1 MLIYRRTSL
10 LDSPAQTLVNTVN
23 CVGVMGKGIA
33 REFKERE
40 PTMFVRY
47 KEICDR
53 RELAPGRLWLWRGA
67 DSWVLNFPTK
77 MHWRQP
83 SRLEWIEQGLKKFLS
98 TYEDLGIRE
107 ISFPRLGCG
116 NGNLEWE
123 DVRPLMEQYLNR
135 AGIPIYIHDF
145 QRDIGLPEHLESIA
159 DLAAERI
166 PSGMDFDVFMGGLR
180 TISSVADGGLVDL
193 SSKERFRAHVDDS
206 QSLIVDDGKCT
217 WEFDTEDLHGA
228 WVSLLRGLVTRDRV
242 EWSTGEGGNFVITLL
257 SLLPNTRPVEIQRGA
272 EPEIAVE
279 LAPWARRINSTSP
292 AHEQLKLEWH

>member
-33 REFKERE
+33 REFKDRE
-40 PTMFVRY
+40 PTMFARY
-47 KEICDR
+47 REICER
-53 RELAPGRLWLWRGA
+53 GELAPGRLWLWRGA

-77 MHWRQP
+77 VHWRQS
-83 SRLEWIEQGLKKFLS
+83 SRLEWIEQGLQKFLDA
-98 TYEDLGIRE
+98 YEDLGIRE

-116 NGNLEWE
+116 NGNLDWY
-123 DVRPLMEQYLNR
+123 DVRPLMEKYLSR
-135 AGIPIYIHDF
+135 ASIPVYVHDF
-145 QRDIGLPEHLESIA
+145 EKDIGLPEHLEAIA

-166 PSGMDFDVFMGGLR
+166 PSGMDFDVFVAGLR
-180 TISSVADGGLVDL
+180 TISGVANEGLVDL
-193 SSKERFRAHVDDS
+193 ASKERFRARVDDS
-206 QSLIVDDGKCT
+206 QALIVEDGSST
-217 WEFDTEDLHGA
+217 WEFDAEDLHGA

-257 SLLPNTRPVEIQRGA
+257 SMLPNTRPVEIQRGV

-279 LAPWARRINSTSP
+279 LAPWARQIGTTSP

>member
-1 MLIYRRTSL
+1 VLLQHVKPTSCE
-10 LDSPAQTLVNTVN
+10 S
-23 CVGVMGKGIA
+23 
-33 REFKERE
+33 EE
-40 PTMFVRY
+40 
-47 KEICDR
+47 
-53 RELAPGRLWLWRGA
+53 
-67 DSWVLNFPTK
+67 SLN
-77 MHWRQP
+77 
-83 SRLEWIEQGLKKFLS
+83 
-98 TYEDLGIRE
+98 
-107 ISFPRLGCG
+107 
-116 NGNLEWE
+116 
-123 DVRPLMEQYLNR
+123 
-135 AGIPIYIHDF
+135 
-145 QRDIGLPEHLESIA
+145 A
-159 DLAAERI
+159 DLQAHQPARFACANSRKHGELRA
-166 PSGMDFDVFMGGLR
+166 SHGDVFMGGLR